1 MAASRPPAGRS
12 SLRFI
17 ELSILQASAHFL
29 MIRTD
34 TRLTLALAL
43 SLAVHLLPVLPS
55 LLAERPAAPVVPPPL
70 QASLRPPPVAAPPL
84 IMPETE
90 PPRPAVRQAPPVV
103 AKTGPASR
111 PRSWQEEVRR
121 QFGQQQQRGDFY
133 PAEAIA
139 RGLQGEV
146 VVLLLLGPD
155 GSVVAARVEQGSGH
169 RLLDDAALNAVRSLR
184 SLPADAPRETL
195 LPVRFRLD

>member
-1 MAASRPPAGRS
+1 MT
-12 SLRFI
+12 
-17 ELSILQASAHFL
+17 
-29 MIRTD
+29 RTGK
-34 TRLTLALAL
+34 RLTLALAL

-55 LLAERPAAPVVPPPL
+55 LLTEHSSPPPLPPPL
-70 QASLRPPPVAAPPL
+70 QASLRPPPVEVPPL
-84 IMPETE
+84 LMPEAE
-90 PPRPAVRQAPPVV
+90 PPRPAVRQPPPVV
-103 AKTGPASR
+103 AKASPAGR

-121 QFGQQQQRGDFY
+121 QFRQQQQRGEFY

-146 VVLLLLGPD
+146 VVLLILGTD

-169 RLLDDAALNAVRSLR
+169 RLLDDAALNAVRALR
-184 SLPADAPRETL
+184 SLPADAPRQTL

>member
-1 MAASRPPAGRS
+1 MT
-12 SLRFI
+12 
-17 ELSILQASAHFL
+17 
-29 MIRTD
+29 RTD
-34 TRLTLALAL
+34 NRLALALAL
-43 SLAVHLLPVLPS
+43 SLAVHLLPLLPA
-55 LLAERPAAPVVPPPL
+55 LLEVRPAEPAPPPPL
-70 QASLRPPPVAAPPL
+70 QASLRPPLLESPPL
-84 IMPETE
+84 LMPEAE
-90 PPRPAVRQAPPVV
+90 SPPPAAERPLPVST
-103 AKTGPASR
+103 KASPGGR

-121 QFGQQQQRGDFY
+121 QFGQQQRRGDFY

-146 VVLLLLGPD
+146 VILLMLGTD

-169 RLLDDAALNAVRSLR
+169 PLLDQAAVQAVRALR